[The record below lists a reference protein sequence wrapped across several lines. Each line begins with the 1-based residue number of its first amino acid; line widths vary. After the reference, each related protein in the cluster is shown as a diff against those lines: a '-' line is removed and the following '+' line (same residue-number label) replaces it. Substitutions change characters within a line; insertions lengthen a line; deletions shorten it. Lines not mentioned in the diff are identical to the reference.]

1 MEVAVIGGGY
11 VGLVS
16 GTCLASRGHNV
27 TIVERDPKKVAQ
39 IESGKSPIHE
49 EGLDELLAATIG
61 KTLSAT
67 QDFDAAVRKS
77 DLTLIAVGTP
87 FNGDEIDL
95 SQIEEASNA
104 IGEVLKTTDQYHV
117 VVVKSTVVPGTTD
130 DLVMP
135 AIQKHSGK
143 QCGKDFGVGMNPEFL
158 REGNAVEDFMS
169 PDRIVIGAN
178 DARAFEVIQS
188 LYTSFD
194 TTDKISCNTTT
205 AEMIKYASNALLATL
220 ISYSNEIGNICEQV
234 PGVDTIDVFNGVHLD
249 KRFSPIMP
257 DGTRVV
263 PQSNTYLKTGCG
275 FGGSCFPKD
284 VNALRVFANQKGVAS
299 HVLDGV
305 IETNAKQP
313 DIILKL
319 LKKHVDTVNDVNV
332 TVLGIAFKPGT
343 DDIRESP
350 SLPIITQ
357 LIDAG
362 ANVTVYDPHAMDVA
376 AETALAD
383 QPSIKYADS
392 VQASIQNAQVI
403 VVATAWPEFSNLP
416 TLISGATPAP
426 LVIDGRRVFEPSS
439 IERYEGVGRGPKA

>member
-1 MEVAVIGGGY
+1 MDVAVIGGGY

-49 EGLDELLAATIG
+49 EGLDDLLASTIG

-67 QDFDAAVRKS
+67 QDLEAAVRSS

-87 FNGDEIDL
+87 FDGDEIDL
-95 SQIEEASNA
+95 SQIEEASNS
-104 IGEVLKTTDQYHV
+104 IGKVLKHSDRYHV

-135 AIQKHSGK
+135 AVEKHSGK
-143 QCGKDFGVGMNPEFL
+143 KCGLDFGVGMNPEFL
-158 REGNAVEDFMS
+158 REGNAVEDFMN

-178 DARAFEVIQS
+178 DTKAFNAIQE
-188 LYTSFD
+188 LYTSFE
-194 TTDKISCNTTT
+194 TTDKIQCNTTT

-220 ISYSNEIGNICEQV
+220 ISYSNEIGNICEKV
-234 PGVDTIDVFNGVHLD
+234 PGVDTLDVFNGVHLD

-257 DGTRVV
+257 DGTRVF

-284 VNALRVFANQKGVAS
+284 VNALRAYANQKGVPS

-305 IETNAKQP
+305 IETNATQP
-313 DIILKL
+313 DSILKL
-319 LKKHVDTVNDVNV
+319 LNKHMKKISNVNI
-332 TVLGIAFKPGT
+332 TVLGLAFKPGT

-350 SLPIITQ
+350 SLPIINQ
-357 LIDAG
+357 LIEAG
-362 ANVTVYDPHAMDVA
+362 ANITVFDPHAMDVA
-376 AETALAD
+376 AQTALAN
-383 QPSIKYADS
+383 QSSIQYADS
-392 VQASIQNAQVI
+392 FKSSIQNAQAI
-403 VVATAWPEFSNLP
+403 VVATAWPEFSELP
-416 TLISGATPAP
+416 ELISSASPAP
-426 LVIDGRRVFEPSS
+426 LVIDGRRVFNPDS
-439 IERYEGVGRGPKA
+439 IERYEGVGRGPAV